1 MKMESA
7 SKLSVS
13 VVLQGEGV
21 LPQGNKVATG
31 FTITD
36 LDHLIKIL
44 NFQVLEKGK
53 DVSGS
58 IVIYDEDSFN
68 E

>member
-1 MKMESA
+1 MNSTNV
-7 SKLSVS
+7 SVS

-31 FTITD
+31 FTVTD

-44 NFQVLEKGK
+44 KFQVFEKGK
-53 DVSGS
+53 DVNGS
-58 IVIYDEDSFN
+58 IVVYDEDSFN